1 MNQNLE
7 PHLQFSLVATSYYNR
22 DQTHNKIKHHT
33 AMQKQE
39 LDAQTLQM
47 EQKLET
53 RKKGNTLW
61 RHGIWIPDI
70 SYKTSSH
77 KHPLE
82 RTVSVND

>member
-1 MNQNLE
+1 
-7 PHLQFSLVATSYYNR
+7 
-22 DQTHNKIKHHT
+22 
-33 AMQKQE
+33 MQKQE

-77 KHPLE
+77 KHPQE
-82 RTVSVND
+82 E

>member
-1 MNQNLE
+1 
-7 PHLQFSLVATSYYNR
+7 
-22 DQTHNKIKHHT
+22 
-33 AMQKQE
+33 MQKQE

-53 RKKGNTLW
+53 RKKGNSLW